1 MHGEL
6 TGELS
11 CCRAGATGHLGA
23 VSGSASLD
31 ASIFGVLVVLVDANS
46 SGTPDMKI
54 CENVYIHHLSST
66 YSILQNLAAFFVHDV
81 LLNLLKGYHTRQSNL
96 LELFSSSSCHQ
107 HNGTIFFSHLASVTA
122 RTKRVRRTS
131 WLFIPVA

>member
-81 LLNLLKGYHTRQSNL
+81 LLNLLKGYHPRQSNM
-96 LELFSSSSCHQ
+96 LEMFFSSSCH
-107 HNGTIFFSHLASVTA
+107 NPFYHLASVTA
-122 RTKRVRRTS
+122 TTKMVRRTS
-131 WLFIPVA
+131 WHFIGDL